1 MNTNEI
7 ILIVGIGVLFAIF
20 LLYIGLKG
28 AHQEPPA
35 VIQKPKV
42 QKQAFKQSN
51 VEEEPLK
58 QTKPKRKYYRKSSP
72 RKPK

>member
-7 ILIVGIGVLFAIF
+7 LFIAAFCILFAIF

-42 QKQAFKQSN
+42 
-51 VEEEPLK
+51 EEEPA
-58 QTKPKRKYYRKSSP
+58 QQPKPKRKYYKKSSP

>member
-7 ILIVGIGVLFAIF
+7 LLIGAFGISFAIF
-20 LLYIGLKG
+20 LLYIGLKR

-42 QKQAFKQSN
+42 
-51 VEEEPLK
+51 EEEPLK
-58 QTKPKRKYYRKSSP
+58 QPKPKRKYYRKSSP
-72 RKPK
+72 KKPK

>member
-7 ILIVGIGVLFAIF
+7 LLISAFGISFAIF

-35 VIQKPKV
+35 VIQKPKI
-42 QKQAFKQSN
+42 K
-51 VEEEPLK
+51 EEPT
-58 QTKPKRKYYRKSSP
+58 QQPKPKRKYYRKSSP
-72 RKPK
+72 RKSK

>member
-1 MNTNEI
+1 MNKNEI
-7 ILIVGIGVLFAIF
+7 ILIVGIGILFSIF

-42 QKQAFKQSN
+42 
-51 VEEEPLK
+51 EEEPLK
-58 QTKPKRKYYRKSSP
+58 QPKPKRKYYRKSSP
-72 RKPK
+72 RKSK

>member
-1 MNTNEI
+1 MNKNEI
-7 ILIVGIGVLFAIF
+7 LLIIVVGILFSIF

-42 QKQAFKQSN
+42 
-51 VEEEPLK
+51 EEEPLK
-58 QTKPKRKYYRKSSP
+58 QPKPKRKYYRKCSP
-72 RKPK
+72 RKSK

>member
-1 MNTNEI
+1 MNKNEI
-7 ILIVGIGVLFAIF
+7 ILIVVFCILFAIF

-28 AHQEPPA
+28 AHQEPSA
-35 VIQKPKV
+35 VIQKPK
-42 QKQAFKQSN
+42 

>member
-1 MNTNEI
+1 MNTHEI
-7 ILIVGIGVLFAIF
+7 LFIAAFCILFAIF

-42 QKQAFKQSN
+42 EKETLKQLKI
-51 VEEEPLK
+51 EEEPA
-58 QTKPKRKYYRKSSP
+58 QQPKPKRKYYKKSSP